1 MSETNGHIRILYHL
15 ARADFLER
23 VRRYSFVLTMG
34 ISIYLGY
41 AATTGQLEMR
51 VGDSR
56 GVFNSA
62 WIGGLMALVCS
73 TFLSLAG
80 FYVVKNTIERDRLT
94 RVGEI
99 LASTP
104 MTKTLYVMGKALS
117 NFLVL
122 AAMVVILAI
131 SGIIMQ
137 VWHAEAPRV
146 DLWKLLGPFLLIVL
160 PAMALVAAVAVL
172 FETIPGLRGGFGNVV
187 YFFVWSV
194 ALATPVIAS
203 ENNRSSLFDW
213 AGLSVIWSSIG
224 AAAKLPANHFSFSLS
239 VGSRNLAQVGPTFQ
253 WNGVQWTAE
262 LILARLSWIVV
273 ALVLALLAALLF
285 DRFDP
290 SKERSRRVISTPAD
304 VPAGLA
310 ENLPPRTSNHAPPL
324 TPLANRQS
332 HFRFE
337 AILLAELRLMLKG
350 QKWWWYAV
358 AAGFI
363 VASAA
368 TPSASG
374 RGMLLAC
381 AWFWPVLIWS
391 KMGARETRDQTS
403 QLIFSAPHPIARQLP
418 AVWLAGVGLALL
430 TGSGFG
436 GRLLFTGNWRGLLAW
451 LIGAL
456 FIPTLALTLGVWSG
470 SSKLFEIVYTLLW
483 YVGPMHATLQLDFMG
498 SAPGTEATRVPTFYF
513 ACAVAMA
520 AIAILGRKRQLQ
532 T

>member
-1 MSETNGHIRILYHL
+1 MSKTNDRIRILYHL

-41 AATTGQLEMR
+41 AAATGQLEMR

-104 MTKTLYVMGKALS
+104 MSKTLYVMGKVVS
-117 NFLVL
+117 NFAVL

-137 VWHAEAPRV
+137 VWHAEAPHV

-172 FETIPGLRGGFGNVV
+172 FETIPGLRGGFGNVL

-194 ALATPVIAS
+194 ALATPIIAS
-203 ENNRSSLFDW
+203 ENNRSSVFDW

-239 VGSRNLAQVGPTFQ
+239 IGSRNQAQVGSTFQ
-253 WNGVQWTAE
+253 WEGVQWTPE
-262 LILARLSWIVV
+262 LILARLSWIAV
-273 ALVLALLAALLF
+273 ALALALLAALLF

-290 SKERSRRVISTPAD
+290 SKERSRRSASALAL
-304 VPAGLA
+304 VPAEMA
-310 ENLPPRTSNHAPPL
+310 EYLPPVPKPSHLPFL

-332 HFRFE
+332 HFRFG
-337 AILLAELRLMLKG
+337 AILVAELRLMLKG

-358 AAGFI
+358 
-363 VASAA
+363 
-368 TPSASG
+368 
-374 RGMLLAC
+374 
-381 AWFWPVLIWS
+381 
-391 KMGARETRDQTS
+391 
-403 QLIFSAPHPIARQLP
+403 
-418 AVWLAGVGLALL
+418 
-430 TGSGFG
+430 
-436 GRLLFTGNWRGLLAW
+436 
-451 LIGAL
+451 
-456 FIPTLALTLGVWSG
+456 
-470 SSKLFEIVYTLLW
+470 
-483 YVGPMHATLQLDFMG
+483 
-498 SAPGTEATRVPTFYF
+498 
-513 ACAVAMA
+513 
-520 AIAILGRKRQLQ
+520 
-532 T
+532 